1 MHVAFGV
8 CFGGPVI
15 PYHTS
20 VGKLGCLGILR
31 CLCIGNSTEKFG
43 RNRKFMANQPTPPGP
58 RTPPR
63 SGLGRRVRGP
73 GGGGWLISH
82 KTWVNG
88 GIDIFRMRF
97 P

>member
-43 RNRKFMANQPTPPGP
+43 RNRKFMANQPTPPGHV
-58 RTPPR
+58 PPPE
-63 SGLGRRVRGP
+63 VAW
-73 GGGGWLISH
+73 GGGF
-82 KTWVNG
+82 VARG
-88 GIDIFRMRF
+88 GGVG
-97 P
+97 